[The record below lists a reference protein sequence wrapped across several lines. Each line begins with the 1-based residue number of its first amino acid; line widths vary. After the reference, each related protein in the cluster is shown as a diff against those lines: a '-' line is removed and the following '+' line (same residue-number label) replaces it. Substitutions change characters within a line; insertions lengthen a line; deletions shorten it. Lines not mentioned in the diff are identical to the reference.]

1 MEVNTMEV
9 QISCINKD
17 GRYDPHEAITHVGGF
32 HNGKRWKLTRVDA
45 VRYIEDGTY
54 KFYVNVNNH
63 PIRVIVVVSRNGN
76 KYLKTVADG
85 DEPNNL
91 LALDECSIL

>member
-1 MEVNTMEV
+1 MEV

-17 GRYDPHEAITHVGGF
+17 DRYDPHEAITHVGGV
-32 HNGKRWKLTRVDA
+32 NADGTRWRLTLA
-45 VRYIEDGTY
+45 EAIQYIEDGTY
-54 KFYVNVNNH
+54 KFYVNVNND
-63 PIRVIVVVSRNGN
+63 PVRVIVAISRNGN

-91 LALDECSIL
+91 LALMECPLY